1 MAHNMKI
8 KKQVNRSSEK
18 GQNNYSKIEYPTV
31 ALTKRYNID
40 KVKIYGER
48 FVFDCI
54 TGSFHRISETAAFI
68 IRELQRETKLLDII
82 ELFSKHYNISTK
94 KAVADVEILI
104 SELIALNILGA
115 KL

>member
-40 KVKIYGER
+40 KVKNR
-48 FVFDCI
+48 
-54 TGSFHRISETAAFI
+54 R
-68 IRELQRETKLLDII
+68 
-82 ELFSKHYNISTK
+82 
-94 KAVADVEILI
+94 
-104 SELIALNILGA
+104 
-115 KL
+115 